1 MFLRHVWTDHP
12 DVLIVKRMTNQL
24 PRRKTMKSARKMH
37 EQLRELLGE
46 ISVEELVKN
55 KKFIKKAESIHHQLI
70 KLGNIER
77 GIR

>member
-1 MFLRHVWTDHP
+1 
-12 DVLIVKRMTNQL
+12 
-24 PRRKTMKSARKMH
+24 MKSARKMH